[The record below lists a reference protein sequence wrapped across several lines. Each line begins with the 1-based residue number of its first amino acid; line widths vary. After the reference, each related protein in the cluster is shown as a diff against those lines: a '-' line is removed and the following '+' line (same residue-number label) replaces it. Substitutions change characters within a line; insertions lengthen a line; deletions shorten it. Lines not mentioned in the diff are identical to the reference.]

1 MKTLFLFVCLCV
13 FSFPAF
19 AAEKESAFDR
29 VMRTG
34 TIRCGYGVW
43 APNVIQDVNTGKISG
58 IFFDYM
64 EALAKASSLEVSW
77 TEVSWTDFALALNNG
92 RIDAMC
98 AGIWPTA
105 AKAREMIFTTPINY
119 VAIQA
124 YVRADDARFDNAVD
138 KINSPDVTIATM
150 DVEMSSIIA
159 QADFPKAKTI
169 SIPSTG
175 SQPQMLLNV
184 ADGKADVT
192 FSDIATGRDF
202 MANNPGK
209 LKVLPGGE
217 SLRAF
222 GNTVA
227 LGKGEF
233 ALKALLD
240 SGTEELLQ
248 SGVVEKILRKYE
260 KYPGSLLR
268 VSKPYEVRK

>member
-1 MKTLFLFVCLCV
+1 M
-13 FSFPAF
+13 
-19 AAEKESAFDR
+19 
-29 VMRTG
+29 G
-34 TIRCGYGVW
+34 
-43 APNVIQDVNTGKISG
+43 PNIAKDVNTGEISG

-64 EALAKASSLEVSW
+64 EALATAANLKISWSEVSW
-77 TEVSWTDFALALNNG
+77 ADFSIELNSG

-124 YVRADDARFDNAVD
+124 YVRASDSRFDNAVD
-138 KINSPDVTIATM
+138 KINSQSVTVATM
-150 DVEMSSIIA
+150 DAEMSSIIA

-192 FSDIATGRDF
+192 FSDIATGQDF

-209 LKVLPGGE
+209 LKILPGGE

-233 ALKALLD
+233 ALRAFLD

-268 VSKPYEVRK
+268 VSMPYEVPK